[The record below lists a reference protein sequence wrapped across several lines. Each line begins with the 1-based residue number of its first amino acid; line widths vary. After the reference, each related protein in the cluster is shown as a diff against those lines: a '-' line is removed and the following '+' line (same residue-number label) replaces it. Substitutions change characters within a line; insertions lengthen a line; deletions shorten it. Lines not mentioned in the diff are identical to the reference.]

1 MVPQGRAFGQALH
14 CAREVCRPTP
24 GGRLAVS
31 SRLMSGPDE
40 LSAPTLLVAMPQV
53 LDPFFH
59 RSVVLLVHH
68 DEDGSFGFVV
78 NRTAEISL
86 ADVLQTMEI
95 TGAGKGDV
103 PTWFGGPVQPQIGSV
118 LCRRV
123 ASPSETTI
131 EIAPELFLTQD
142 VGDLARL
149 IRQPPADLRLLLGY
163 AGWGEGQLIEEIL
176 RNDWIVA
183 PLDLDV
189 IFDPVPESAWER
201 AVLAAGVDPTTLPA
215 WTATVD
221 EEQAN

>member
-1 MVPQGRAFGQALH
+1 MVPQGTPFGQAPRRH
-14 CAREVCRPTP
+14 WRVQRPTP

-31 SRLMSGPDE
+31 SRLMSRPDE

-68 DEDGSFGFVV
+68 DDDGSFGFVV

-86 ADVLQTMEI
+86 ADVLETMEI
-95 TGAGKGDV
+95 AADGDDV

-123 ASPSETTI
+123 AVPSETTI

-149 IRQPPADLRLLLGY
+149 IRQPPEDLRLLLGY
-163 AGWGEGQLIEEIL
+163 AGWGEGQLLEEIL

-189 IFDPVPESAWER
+189 IFDPAPESAWER
-201 AVLAAGVDPTTLPA
+201 ALLAAGVDPTTLPA